1 MKKFN
6 FPLLNNSIAYL
17 CGLCLLAGLA
27 SSAMATSI
35 KDVSEYPMGDRSIK
49 SARATNDRT
58 APVGQVCIE
67 GEECMHEAPVQAKA
81 DTNAHAPAA
90 PQAPRDGQQI
100 VQSACFGCHG
110 TGAAGAPLMG
120 KPIWKELSAAK
131 GVDGLLK
138 SALSGKGAM
147 PPKGMCMD
155 CSDDEIKAAIEYMI
169 AQ

>member
-1 MKKFN
+1 MKTFN
-6 FPLLNNSIAYL
+6 FSIFNKGVAVF
-17 CGLCLLAGLA
+17 CGVCLLSGI
-27 SSAMATSI
+27 AMATSI
-35 KDVSEYPMGDRSIK
+35 KDYSEHPVGDRSIN
-49 SARATNDRT
+49 SVRAISERI
-58 APVGQVCIE
+58 AQVGQVCLE
-67 GEECMHEAPVQAKA
+67 GEECKQEVPAQAKV
-81 DTNAHAPAA
+81 DTGSHTETEPKG
-90 PQAPRDGQQI
+90 PRSGEQV

-110 TGAAGAPLMG
+110 TGAAGAPVMG
-120 KPIWKELSAAK
+120 KPVWQELAAAK

>member
-1 MKKFN
+1 MKNFN

-17 CGLCLLAGLA
+17 CGLCLLTGLA

-35 KDVSEYPMGDRSIK
+35 KDVSKYPMGDRSIK
-49 SARATNDRT
+49 SVRATDQRI
-58 APVGQVCIE
+58 APVGKVCLE
-67 GEECMHEAPVQAKA
+67 GEECIHEVSDQAKVETNIHA
-81 DTNAHAPAA
+81 DAA
-90 PQAPRDGQQI
+90 PKAPRDGQQV

-110 TGAAGAPLMG
+110 TGAAGAPIIG

-138 SALSGKGAM
+138 SAISGKGAM

>member
-1 MKKFN
+1 MKSYN
-6 FPLLNNSIAYL
+6 FSIINKSIAYL
-17 CGLCLLAGLA
+17 CGLCLLVGLA

-35 KDVSEYPMGDRSIK
+35 KDYSDHPMGDRSIK
-49 SARATNDRT
+49 SARATADRI
-58 APVGQVCIE
+58 APVGKVCLE
-67 GEECMHEAPVQAKA
+67 GEECINEVSDQAKVEVNTHTEA
-81 DTNAHAPAA
+81 V
-90 PQAPRDGQQI
+90 PQAPRDGQQV

-110 TGAAGAPLMG
+110 TGAAGAPLIG
-120 KPIWKELSAAK
+120 NPVWKELSAAK

>member
-81 DTNAHAPAA
+81 DTNAPAA

-110 TGAAGAPLMG
+110 TGAAGAPIIG

-138 SALSGKGAM
+138 SAISGKGAM

-155 CSDDEIKAAIEYMI
+155 CSDDEIKAAVEYMI